1 MADINNSIEDLNNPG
16 TPDFSPEVIESQLRS
31 INGYIDKNL
40 PLILEGMNNAE
51 VSYEKR
57 FQDLNSIMPKS
68 KAPDIR
74 EIQTNIAGDSLI
86 RPGLDLKRVD
96 DDGTQSYVDSLASKL
111 STEIATKP
119 DPYKYARPTSFNASR
134 FGSNYERYYASD
146 DAFKKLG
153 FNVYRDN
160 ESLYNANNTWFDDF
174 SRMTS
179 KYMGLFGGAYRGMF
193 KNWGKF
199 GAAGAAEEAAKMEND
214 LSIATSTKE
223 GFGAW
228 TTNFLANS
236 AYTLGTIS
244 ELAIENFLIASA
256 AAATR
261 NPALIAAAGGRNA
274 MKLGQMQRALS
285 TMVKTMRDPSKAR
298 AFWTGAK
305 GLGHNVLPMSEFRSF
320 AADALN
326 PNSAFHRV
334 SNMAKAG
341 RGFGSFYRGMAEIN
355 AVTAESRLE
364 GGFVQNKVAQD
375 SYNAFIKKNGRNPT
389 AEEAEEIYDNAL
401 QAGAATTMLN
411 LPAIYLSN
419 KVVLDTAFRSF
430 KPISRL
436 MDTQAMKSPFYRVIE
451 NVNWKKAG
459 KDPYEVIKKG
469 SIFEQGKKIFSAD
482 ALKNIPS
489 RLTGTGRQGLK
500 KTAGNTLR
508 YFNANLMEGM
518 QELYQ
523 EGLQEGVGSYYLENY
538 YADLYQDPLRAANN
552 TVLRAMSQGVMS
564 QLSSQGLDV
573 FLSGFL
579 MGGVLQ
585 PVQSGFAS
593 LSLSS
598 MRIGDYINKTDE
610 YTKYQEQEKERVDKY
625 VQTLNDVTKNPQAYA
640 KWIDENLKL
649 QRDMMAEYDRSE
661 QSGDRKEG
669 EDAKQDSLFS
679 HVYTLAATG
688 KLSILQD
695 QLSDLK
701 NLTPEELAEAF
712 GETHE
717 DTADFNNNMRMRLD
731 NVIKKVDQVKK
742 RYERASSIRNPF
754 NPDYFNEEKDP
765 VNYNKEKLGYD
776 AFEKAKMMFAFNEYT
791 LDRSLD
797 RIESL
802 IREASTE
809 GPLGKVAASDF
820 SILYSNRTT
829 KQQFI
834 SALASEIQAYQD
846 GTKEGEAKVKRLKSQ
861 LEDLLEIDNATSN
874 YIAIHKLIEKA
885 KTSPKSAEEIKKIAQ
900 DIKPNVDLVDE
911 ATGQMII
918 DFEQAEV
925 APDVIVNEYYKELV
939 KDAYDKYT
947 KTIAENNSVYTGQ
960 FDTNESFNK
969 LIDFLRLDADAQ
981 NASDIINTL
990 ADPLALLRMAQK
1002 IQIAHEKVN
1011 ERMEELHRKA
1021 VEDFTNKIQADEF
1034 LQQLLEMGVYFKPE
1048 YVVSYFEKDELPKE
1062 FLDVI
1067 DNTTIKEGDEKYQQI
1082 IDLIT
1087 KIEQLRGKTFSGK
1100 PAPARPKPAP
1110 APAAT
1115 PVTPAP
1121 AGTST
1126 APTPATPPG
1135 TSAQDLPE
1143 QDDEDPLSIYSESVA
1158 NRLRAEFEKK
1168 FPDPATRPANIMDWI
1183 LESPIAAKIINGV
1196 GDGKLN
1202 VDLSTITDLITPD
1215 NPKSIVTAIG
1225 AVADLYKNQFALT
1238 PGKDGYVGVINDTRV
1253 TAKRV
1258 SSLLPKDIKADTR
1271 FSRKRGDFIDLVLRS
1286 FSTPGTEGL
1295 SPKDYLLNAIQVYN
1309 KTGDATNLD
1318 VARVAI
1324 EKMVG
1329 SIANRFSNDTEF
1341 PINFTDGAISDFAN
1355 VLEEIAIL
1363 LKDYTWY
1370 PAIPAMGG
1378 MIRNDLYAGQI
1389 DLLLEK
1395 DGKFYLVDF
1404 KTSMSPRRGLKEYY
1418 ETSDLVQQNA
1428 YAELMRQN
1436 SMIDVDGIF
1445 ILNFITNENKDKK
1458 VLNKIQL
1465 DYRVKTDGKE
1475 SVFYE
1480 VPKKP
1485 IEEILNEVLGPLP
1498 VEAVPTPTSTPVTPT
1513 PVSDKKADVERL
1525 SNKTLKSPQ
1534 GTINT
1539 GKLEEAVLPNTI
1551 IEESIAQDKDGNWIE
1566 VYINNPKLQ
1575 GTLLARNGNYLFR
1588 AMQGRFF
1595 VIAKVGNFYLP
1606 FYISSAGTSGK
1617 NEGEWYPFFGF
1628 NNWLVKGSVG
1638 KKGEMEYSEK
1648 ISEVQKLLN
1657 DNFRI
1662 PAKYFTQFGQIT
1674 NGKGTPVN
1682 PDKVFY
1688 DINTHVKYESWFVDF
1703 DRQKDNKYTEEEF
1716 VADRTGLNPKNVVND
1731 GKGSA
1736 DSWIKDV
1743 VALIEDAEKA
1753 SKGIISNT
1761 ELAASEGTKPAEA
1774 PVVTEEVIETQPTKA
1789 EQIRDLEESIMDK
1802 YRQIEDLELRAELA
1816 DDPYSNPNIYIAN
1829 NLPKITPE
1837 SAKKETGTKTGT
1849 KKDINLSLLSKNG
1862 VSVERAAERIVSL
1875 GESENVYLEEGYVRD
1890 QIIDILQLGLNEYR
1904 IKSGMAQVGKVGQ
1917 LKREIKE
1924 LEAKL
1929 AALQSAPE
1937 PEAPSDKASAPT
1949 RFKGKLIYAEPGS
1962 VDPSVFRQYDVVNA
1976 DDILASVGT
1985 EMGITPEAGET
1996 IYKAIYN
2003 SPRSEEV
2010 YSEFKKRVNN
2020 LTKSGKTV
2028 ITSSFTLRDLADVRS
2043 TPARGEFKFFA
2054 DATSEEESLKM
2065 FDAWVNQNSTRKS
2078 DYDAAQ
2084 EEGWESV
2091 VQPIKKGQPAFEA
2104 TTNKTVKE
2112 LFEISQLPSTFVYKM
2127 QTASSLATLRNLA
2140 AIYFSDPT
2148 NKKKFYNVTPEGKR
2162 ILLEPAQVKAL
2173 YNKRV
2178 DQLFKNTRELYTE
2191 DVAAAKEF
2199 FTNLMTEAQIVEQP
2213 TTMTEEDKQSA
2224 EAAVKQTSPTDLAAV
2239 AKQAVEDAKNSTVEE
2254 VNNEFNNNL
2263 ECE

>member
-1 MADINNSIEDLNNPG
+1 MAEINNSIEDLNNPG

-74 EIQTNIAGDSLI
+74 DIQTNIAGDSLI

-111 STEIATKP
+111 STDIATKP

-174 SRMTS
+174 SRMGS
-179 KYMGLFGGAYRGMF
+179 KYMSLFGGAFTGMF

-236 AYTLGTIS
+236 AYTIGTIS
-244 ELAIENFLIASA
+244 ELVIENFLIASA
-256 AAATR
+256 ASATR
-261 NPALIAAAGGRNA
+261 NPALIAVAGGRNA

-298 AFWTGAK
+298 SFWTAAK

-320 AADALN
+320 ADDVLN

-401 QAGAATTMLN
+401 QAGSRTTMLN
-411 LPAIYLSN
+411 VPAIYFSN

-430 KPISRL
+430 KPLSRL
-436 MDTQAMKSPFYRVIE
+436 LDKQAMKSPFYKVIE

-489 RLTGTGRQGLK
+489 RLVDTSRQGFK
-500 KTAGNTLR
+500 KTAGNTIR

-538 YADLYQDPLRAANN
+538 YANLYQDPLRAANN
-552 TVLRAMSQGVMS
+552 TVLRAMSDGVMS
-564 QLSSQGLDV
+564 QLNSQGLDV

-610 YTKYQEQEKERVDKY
+610 YTKYQEQEKERVDRY

-661 QSGDRKEG
+661 QTGDRKEG

-695 QLSDLK
+695 QLADLK

-717 DTADFNNNMRMRLD
+717 DTADFNSNMKMRLD

-742 RYERASSIRNPF
+742 RYERASSIKNPF

-765 VNYNKEKLGYD
+765 VNYNKEKIGYD

-834 SALASEIQAYQD
+834 AALASEIQAYQD
-846 GTKEGEAKVKRLKSQ
+846 GTKEGEAKVKTLKAQ

-874 YIAIHKLIEKA
+874 YRAIHKLIEKA
-885 KTSPKSAEEIKKIAQ
+885 KTSPKAAEELKKIAQ
-900 DIKPNVDLVDE
+900 DIKPNVELVDE
-911 ATGQMII
+911 ATGQMIM
-918 DFEQAEV
+918 DFEKGDI
-925 APDVIVNEYYKELV
+925 APDVVVNEYYKELV
-939 KDAYDKYT
+939 KDSYDKYT

-981 NASDIINTL
+981 NSSDIINTL

-1002 IQIAHEKVN
+1002 IQVANEKVN

-1048 YVVSYFEKDELPKE
+1048 YVESYFEKDELPKE
-1062 FLDVI
+1062 FLDVT

-1100 PAPARPKPAP
+1100 PAPVRPKPAP

-1126 APTPATPPG
+1126 APTPAATAG
-1135 TSAQDLPE
+1135 TSSQDLPE

-1168 FPDPATRPANIMDWI
+1168 FPDPATRPGNIMDWI

-1324 EKMVG
+1324 EEMVS
-1329 SIANRFSNDTEF
+1329 SIANQFSNDTEF
-1341 PINFTDGAISDFAN
+1341 PINFTEGSISDFAN
-1355 VLEEIAIL
+1355 VLEELAIL

-1485 IEEILNEVLGPLP
+1485 IEEILNEMLGPVP
-1498 VEAVPTPTSTPVTPT
+1498 VTAVPTPAPT
-1513 PVSDKKADVERL
+1513 PVSDL
-1525 SNKTLKSPQ
+1525 
-1534 GTINT
+1534 
-1539 GKLEEAVLPNTI
+1539 
-1551 IEESIAQDKDGNWIE
+1551 
-1566 VYINNPKLQ
+1566 
-1575 GTLLARNGNYLFR
+1575 
-1588 AMQGRFF
+1588 
-1595 VIAKVGNFYLP
+1595 
-1606 FYISSAGTSGK
+1606 
-1617 NEGEWYPFFGF
+1617 
-1628 NNWLVKGSVG
+1628 
-1638 KKGEMEYSEK
+1638 
-1648 ISEVQKLLN
+1648 
-1657 DNFRI
+1657 
-1662 PAKYFTQFGQIT
+1662 
-1674 NGKGTPVN
+1674 
-1682 PDKVFY
+1682 
-1688 DINTHVKYESWFVDF
+1688 
-1703 DRQKDNKYTEEEF
+1703 
-1716 VADRTGLNPKNVVND
+1716 
-1731 GKGSA
+1731 
-1736 DSWIKDV
+1736 
-1743 VALIEDAEKA
+1743 
-1753 SKGIISNT
+1753 
-1761 ELAASEGTKPAEA
+1761 EGTKPAET

-1849 KKDINLSLLSKNG
+1849 KKDINPSLLSKKG

-1875 GESENVYLEEGYVRD
+1875 AESENIYLEEGYVRD
-1890 QIIDILQLGLNEYR
+1890 QIIEILQLGLNEYR

-1976 DDILASVGT
+1976 DDILATIGT
-1985 EMGITPEAGET
+1985 EMGITPEAGES

-2010 YSEFKKRVNN
+2010 YSEFKKRVNS

-2054 DATSEEESLKM
+2054 GATSEEESLKM

-2078 DYDAAQ
+2078 QYDAAQ

-2127 QTASSLATLRNLA
+2127 QTASSLTTLRNLA

-2178 DQLFKNTRELYTE
+2178 DQLFKNTRELNAE
-2191 DVAAAKEF
+2191 DITSAKEF

-2224 EAAVKQTSPTDLAAV
+2224 EAAVNESSPTDLAAV
-2239 AKQAVEDAKNSTVEE
+2239 AKQAVEDAKKSTVEE
-2254 VNNEFNNNL
+2254 VNDEFNNNL
-2263 ECE
+2263 DCE

>member
-1 MADINNSIEDLNNPG
+1 MADINNSIQDLNNPG

-31 INGYIDKNL
+31 INSYIDKNL
-40 PLILEGMNNAE
+40 PLVLEGLNDAE

-57 FQDLNSIMPKS
+57 FQDLNSVMPNS

-74 EIQTNIAGDSLI
+74 DIQTNIAGDSLI

-96 DDGTQSYVDSLASKL
+96 DDGTQSYVDSLSSKL
-111 STEIATKP
+111 STDIATTP

-160 ESLYNANNTWFDDF
+160 ESLYNANNTWWDDF
-174 SRMTS
+174 SRMGS
-179 KYMGLFGGAYRGMF
+179 KYMGLFGGAFTGMF
-193 KNWGKF
+193 SNWGKF
-199 GAAGAAEEAAKMEND
+199 GAIGSAEEAAKMEND

-228 TTNFLANS
+228 TTNFLANT
-236 AYTLGTIS
+236 AYTVGTVA
-244 ELAIENFLIASA
+244 ELALENFLIASA

-261 NPALIAAAGGRNA
+261 NPALIAVAGGRNA
-274 MKLGQMQRALS
+274 MKLRQMQKSLS
-285 TMVKTMRDPSKAR
+285 TMAKTMRDPAKAKS
-298 AFWTGAK
+298 FWTAAK
-305 GLGHNVLPMSEFRSF
+305 GLGHNALPMSEFRSF

-355 AVTAESRLE
+355 AVTAEARLE
-364 GGFVQNKVAQD
+364 GGFVQNKVAQE

-389 AEEAEEIYDNAL
+389 AEESEEIYNNAL
-401 QAGAATTMLN
+401 EAGARTTMLN
-411 LPAIYLSN
+411 VPAIYFSN

-430 KPISRL
+430 KPLSRL
-436 MDTQAMKSPFYRVIE
+436 LDKQAMKSPFYKVIE

-469 SIFEQGKKIFSAD
+469 SLLDKDKKIFSAD

-489 RLTGTGRQGLK
+489 RLTDFSTQSFK
-500 KTAGNTLR
+500 KTAGNTIR

-523 EGLQEGVGSYYLENY
+523 EGLQEGVSSYYLENY
-538 YADLYQDPLRAANN
+538 YANLYQDPLRAANN
-552 TVLRAMSQGVMS
+552 TVLRAMSDGVMS

-610 YTKYQEQEKERVDKY
+610 YTKYQDQEKERVDKY

-649 QRDMMAEYDRSE
+649 QRDMAVEYNRAE
-661 QSGDRKEG
+661 QSGDRKPA

-688 KLSILQD
+688 KLSILED
-695 QLSDLK
+695 QLADLK
-701 NLTPEELAEAF
+701 NLSPEELAEAF

-717 DTADFNNNMRMRLD
+717 DTPDFNSNMRMRLD
-731 NVIKKVDQVKK
+731 NVVKKVEQVKK

-754 NPDYFNEEKDP
+754 NPDYFSEQKDP
-765 VNYNKEKLGYD
+765 VNYNKEKIGYES
-776 AFEKAKMMFAFNEYT
+776 FEKAKMMFAFNEYT

-809 GPLGKVAASDF
+809 GPLGQVAASDF
-820 SILYSNRTT
+820 SILYSSRPT
-829 KQQFI
+829 KEQFI
-834 SALASEIQAYQD
+834 RSLASEIQAYQD
-846 GTKEGEAKVKRLKSQ
+846 GTKEGEAKVKRLKAQ
-861 LEDLLEIDNATSN
+861 LEGVLETDNAASN
-874 YIAIHKLIEKA
+874 YKAIHKLIEKA
-885 KTSPKSAEEIKKIAQ
+885 KTSPKAAEELKKIAQ
-900 DIKPNVDLVDE
+900 DIKGNVELVDE
-911 ATGQMII
+911 STGQMIM
-918 DFEQAEV
+918 DFEQADV
-925 APDVIVNEYYKELV
+925 AADVVVNEYYKELV
-939 KDAYDKYT
+939 KDSYDKYV
-947 KTIAENNSVYTGQ
+947 KTIAENSDVYVGQ
-960 FDTNESFNK
+960 FDSNESFNK
-969 LIDFLRLDADAQ
+969 LIDFLRLDSDAQ
-981 NASDIINTL
+981 NSSDIINTL
-990 ADPLALLRMAQK
+990 ADPLSVLRMAEK
-1002 IQIAHEKVN
+1002 IQAASEKVN
-1011 ERMEELHRKA
+1011 ARMEELHRKA
-1021 VEDFTNKIQADEF
+1021 VEEFTNKMQSDEF

-1048 YVVSYFEKDELPKE
+1048 YIESYFEKDELPKE
-1062 FLDVI
+1062 FLDVL
-1067 DNTTIKEGDEKYQQI
+1067 DNSTIKEGDEKYQQI
-1082 IDLIT
+1082 VDLIT

-1100 PAPARPKPAP
+1100 PAPVRAKPKPPAP
-1110 APAAT
+1110 A

-1126 APTPATPPG
+1126 APTPAATPG
-1135 TSAQDLPE
+1135 TSAEDLPE

-1158 NRLRAEFEKK
+1158 NRLLAEFEKK
-1168 FPDPATRPANIMDWI
+1168 FPDPATRPGNIMDWI

-1196 GDGKLN
+1196 GDSKLN
-1202 VDLSTITDLITPD
+1202 VDLSTITDLITAD
-1215 NPKSIVTAIG
+1215 NPKSIVTAVG
-1225 AVADLYKNQFALT
+1225 PVADLYKNQFALSDSR
-1238 PGKDGYVGVINDTRV
+1238 DGYVGVINDARV

-1271 FSRKRGDFIDLVLRS
+1271 FSRKRGDFMDLVLRS

-1309 KTGDATNLD
+1309 KTQDATNLD
-1318 VARVAI
+1318 AAKEAI
-1324 EKMVG
+1324 KEMIG
-1329 SIANRFSNDTEF
+1329 RIANQFSNDTEF
-1341 PINFTDGAISDFAN
+1341 PINFTDGSIDDFAN
-1355 VLEEIAIL
+1355 ALEDLAIL

-1378 MIRNDLYAGQI
+1378 MIRNELYAGQI

-1395 DGKFYLVDF
+1395 DGKFYLVDI

-1458 VLNKIQL
+1458 VLNGIQL

-1475 SVFYE
+1475 SVFYD
-1480 VPKKP
+1480 VPKQP
-1485 IEEILNEVLGPLP
+1485 IEEILNRILGPLETKP
-1498 VEAVPTPTSTPVTPT
+1498 GEAPAPAPVPTDAKV
-1513 PVSDKKADVERL
+1513 DIEAKKADIQRRKKELLVKLDKAEKDFKEKVTDVYDNLEKKGIKKSDKFLGKDELERTERFWRNNL
-1525 SNKTLKSPQ
+1525 FQVKRNLQ
-1534 GTINT
+1534 ILDDELN
-1539 GKLEEAVLPNTI
+1539 LLIDE
-1551 IEESIAQDKDGNWIE
+1551 
-1566 VYINNPKLQ
+1566 NNP
-1575 GTLLARNGNYLFR
+1575 N
-1588 AMQGRFF
+1588 
-1595 VIAKVGNFYLP
+1595 
-1606 FYISSAGTSGK
+1606 
-1617 NEGEWYPFFGF
+1617 
-1628 NNWLVKGSVG
+1628 
-1638 KKGEMEYSEK
+1638 SEK
-1648 ISEVQKLLN
+1648 IGNISKLKQDLILKRIKDRYVLESDFDNYTPDEIANLLKDVSIEYLDKIVLQKGYSGDALQKWFKKGR
-1657 DNFRI
+1657 D
-1662 PAKYFTQFGQIT
+1662 AKY
-1674 NGKGTPVN
+1674 N
-1682 PDKVFY
+1682 
-1688 DINTHVKYESWFVDF
+1688 
-1703 DRQKDNKYTEEEF
+1703 
-1716 VADRTGLNPKNVVND
+1716 
-1731 GKGSA
+1731 
-1736 DSWIKDV
+1736 
-1743 VALIEDAEKA
+1743 AELKA
-1753 SKGIISNT
+1753 SKDKLSVSTDAKAEIEKLEKELFEKNISLENWTSVEHGKYVTLLDLRGDVEKRDLLRNLEPSASWQLYAIETLSEKEAEEVLKGIQQIGTDAKADIEKIQNSWYNELRNTLSPGPRTLPNIYLEFPISMGGKKTRILLNRNDRKTVTIETDNKRTGNNSAINDLYSPNAPTPDVYETKTFNT
-1761 ELAASEGTKPAEA
+1761 TQEAVEYMLERAGISSDPKQQDLVNKAKEINDRFTKQLAALEGKP
-1774 PVVTEEVIETQPTKA
+1774 VGGTEEV
-1789 EQIRDLEESIMDK
+1789 
-1802 YRQIEDLELRAELA
+1802 
-1816 DDPYSNPNIYIAN
+1816 
-1829 NLPKITPE
+1829 
-1837 SAKKETGTKTGT
+1837 
-1849 KKDINLSLLSKNG
+1849 
-1862 VSVERAAERIVSL
+1862 
-1875 GESENVYLEEGYVRD
+1875 SE
-1890 QIIDILQLGLNEYR
+1890 
-1904 IKSGMAQVGKVGQ
+1904 KVN
-1917 LKREIKE
+1917 
-1924 LEAKL
+1924 
-1929 AALQSAPE
+1929 
-1937 PEAPSDKASAPT
+1937 APT

-1976 DDILASVGT
+1976 DEVLAAIGR
-1985 EMGITPEAGET
+1985 EMGVTPEAGET

-2003 SPRSEEV
+2003 SPRSEDI
-2010 YSEFKKRVNN
+2010 YTEFRNRVND
-2020 LTKSGKTV
+2020 LTKSGNTV

-2043 TPARGEFKFFA
+2043 TPARDEFKFFN
-2054 DATSEEESLKM
+2054 DATSEQESLKM
-2065 FDAWVNQNSTRKS
+2065 FDTWVNQNSTRKS
-2078 DYDAAQ
+2078 EYDAAQ

-2104 TTNKTVKE
+2104 NTNKTVKE

-2127 QTASSLATLRNLA
+2127 QTASSLTTLRNLA

-2162 ILLEPAQVKAL
+2162 VLLEPAQVKAL

-2178 DQLFKNTRELYTE
+2178 DQLFKNARELNAE
-2191 DVAAAKEF
+2191 DVGIAKEF
-2199 FTNLMTEAQIVEQP
+2199 FSNLMTEAQIVEQP

-2224 EAAVKQTSPTDLAAV
+2224 EAAVKESSLTDLAAV
-2239 AKQAVEDAKNSTVEE
+2239 AKQAIADARNSTVEE
-2254 VNNEFNNNL
+2254 VNNDFFNNL
-2263 ECE
+2263 DCE